1 MPTNTK
7 RTEWARAALDAHGW
21 KTGSVWDDAE
31 TRICDLICDLA
42 HLADGV
48 EVDILATIKRGLYH
62 HAAER
67 GEMENEGLL
76 NAEDHPDYGDSPH
89 ARMWVTE

>member
-1 MPTNTK
+1 M
-7 RTEWARAALDAHGW
+7 DAHGW